1 MTETTNNTIQIVDTE
16 IHRAEGTTISNMKVR
31 INHRGNAFIT
41 RLYTP

>member
-1 MTETTNNTIQIVDTE
+1 MTEATNNMIQIVDTE